1 MENHPYTTEP
11 ANSMGKCSIFQ
22 LFIPSFLDHKFLL
35 LHLEDTFQFYN
46 ELVKG
51 QSTSEAESDIFEEYL
66 DGEK

>member
-1 MENHPYTTEP
+1 M
-11 ANSMGKCSIFQ
+11 SKCSIFSII
-22 LFIPSFLDHKFLL
+22 FISFSILDHKFLL